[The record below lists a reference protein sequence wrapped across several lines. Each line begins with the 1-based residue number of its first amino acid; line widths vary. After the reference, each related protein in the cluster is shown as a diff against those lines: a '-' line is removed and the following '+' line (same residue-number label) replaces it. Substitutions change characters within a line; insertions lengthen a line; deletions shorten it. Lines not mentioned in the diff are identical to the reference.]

1 MEKVRVNLNYSK
13 DYSYDILI
21 DHNFAGNELKG
32 IANYNR
38 AHLVVDKNVYE
49 LYTSFF
55 GGDIFLL
62 TSSEH
67 NKNLDTVY
75 DILNFLKNKKALRN
89 DTLFAVGGGI
99 VGDVA
104 GFAASIYMRG
114 ISFIQV
120 PTTLLS
126 MVDSSVGGK
135 TGVNLGDVKNL
146 VGSFYQPKKV
156 LIDTLFLSTLPEDE
170 FKSGLAEVI
179 KYALLFDKELYEFL
193 VHNKSDVVKRK
204 NDVMIKIIKRCCELK
219 AEVVEEDET
228 EQGIRKLL
236 NLGHT
241 FGHAIE
247 VDSDHEIKH
256 GLAVAKGVYLE
267 ALFAYEKGMI
277 GKKVLDDIENIF
289 GTYDYDLN
297 YKVRD
302 YTLFINAIGSDK
314 KAMSSGIVLALTSD
328 VGSGIIKEGIDLD
341 SIKKFFEGARW
352 MRPQ

>member
-1 MEKVRVNLNYSK
+1 MEKVHVNLNYSK
-13 DYSYDILI
+13 YFSYDILI
-21 DHNFAGNELKG
+21 DHNFVDNELRG

-38 AHLVVDKNVYE
+38 AHLVVDKNVCE
-49 LYTSFF
+49 LYNSFF
-55 GGDIFLL
+55 VGDIFILN
-62 TSSEH
+62 SSEH
-67 NKNLDTVY
+67 NKNLNTVY
-75 DILNFLKNKKALRN
+75 EILNFMKNRKALRN

-114 ISFIQV
+114 INFIQV

-156 LIDTLFLSTLPEDE
+156 LIDTLFLTTLPEDE

-179 KYALLFDKELYEFL
+179 KYALLFDKDLYEFL
-193 VHNKSDVVKRK
+193 ISNKTDVVKRRE
-204 NDVMIKIIKRCCELK
+204 DVIIKIIKRCCELK
-219 AEVVEEDET
+219 AKVVEEDET

-256 GLAVAKGVYLE
+256 GIAVAKGIYLE

-277 GKKVLDDIENIF
+277 GKNVLDDIEKIF
-289 GTYDYDLN
+289 EIYDYDLN
-297 YKVRD
+297 YQVRD
-302 YTLFINAIGSDK
+302 FTLFINAIGSDK

-328 VGSGIIKEGIDLD
+328 VGSGIIKSGIDLD